1 MIARRLH
8 LGHIALRQLLASC
21 LLWHATLAHA
31 QRAESAPA
39 ATRAP
44 TNGLVAISAA
54 TNVALTVYVDGNAI
68 GPAPRLVSL
77 APGIHEITA
86 SGVGI
91 EVYPV
96 QVRVEPQKTIS
107 IGLTVVP
114 EPARFEI
121 DPVAAD
127 AVLFVD
133 GKTFGVGKREIRLTP
148 GRHHLELRREGHQT
162 QRLSL
167 DVQPGQKAQLRA
179 APYVTLSTTRHTMPV
194 SAPSS
199 QRQQNVAP
207 PGAMSSPP
215 RAGQNAPAVASPSGN
230 VQPTAPPS
238 PAPLPA
244 PDASAQ
250 SSPYRGI
257 FGSFIVPI
265 MLGGK
270 STHSYLNDCPAKAF
284 EGACTATAPRGG
296 GVALRLGYFYEWVGL
311 ELIGGGALDVSTTE
325 LKLPPIPAISS
336 TMQNAAGRN
345 VFVRAGGMYGLG
357 LRLAIPMQ
365 GIRITVGADYLFL
378 HRKVYAIPDSFA
390 GTSLSYKVPGWFID
404 GGIQLGSTPG
414 ARFYLGAF
422 ALIEQAHDLPLT
434 RNLAALGIDPSVV
447 PEALT
452 KMVVYQGRQVFFGP
466 LLGIAFGH

>member
-1 MIARRLH
+1 
-8 LGHIALRQLLASC
+8 
-21 LLWHATLAHA
+21 
-31 QRAESAPA
+31 
-39 ATRAP
+39 
-44 TNGLVAISAA
+44 
-54 TNVALTVYVDGNAI
+54 
-68 GPAPRLVSL
+68 
-77 APGIHEITA
+77 
-86 SGVGI
+86 
-91 EVYPV
+91 
-96 QVRVEPQKTIS
+96 
-107 IGLTVVP
+107 
-114 EPARFEI
+114 
-121 DPVAAD
+121 
-127 AVLFVD
+127 
-133 GKTFGVGKREIRLTP
+133 
-148 GRHHLELRREGHQT
+148 
-162 QRLSL
+162 
-167 DVQPGQKAQLRA
+167 
-179 APYVTLSTTRHTMPV
+179 
-194 SAPSS
+194 SS
-199 QRQQNVAP
+199 QRQHNVAP
-207 PGAMSSPP
+207 SGPTSSLP
-215 RAGQNAPAVASPSGN
+215 RAGQNAPAVASPSGD
-230 VQPTAPPS
+230 VQQPAPPARTPLGDVQQPVP
-238 PAPLPA
+238 PAPTSLPT
-244 PDASAQ
+244 PDANDSP
-250 SSPYRGI
+250 SPYRGI

-296 GVALRLGYFYEWVGL
+296 GVALRLGYFYEWVGI
-311 ELIGGGALDVSTTE
+311 ELVGGGALDVSTTE

-357 LRLAIPMQ
+357 VRLAIPMQ